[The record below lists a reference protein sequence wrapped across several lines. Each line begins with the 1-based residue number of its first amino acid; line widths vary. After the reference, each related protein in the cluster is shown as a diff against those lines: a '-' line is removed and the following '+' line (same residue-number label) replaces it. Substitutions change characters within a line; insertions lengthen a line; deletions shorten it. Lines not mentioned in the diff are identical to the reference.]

1 MEPNLIP
8 LLFLDVHKQTK
19 SVVLRSLEMKMKNY
33 ISDLNS
39 EYESLNSEKI
49 DKTFHY
55 FLLKINSILNFEHCE
70 KTPS

>member
-39 EYESLNSEKI
+39 EYESLNSEK
-49 DKTFHY
+49 
-55 FLLKINSILNFEHCE
+55 NR
-70 KTPS
+70 